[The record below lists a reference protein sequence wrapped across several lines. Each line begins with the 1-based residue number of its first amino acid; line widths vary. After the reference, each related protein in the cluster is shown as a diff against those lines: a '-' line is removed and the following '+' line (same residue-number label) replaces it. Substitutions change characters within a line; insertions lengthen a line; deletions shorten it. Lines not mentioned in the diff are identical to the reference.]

1 MRILVAVLAVA
12 LAAPVISIPTTSDA
26 QVLTRRDRG
35 ASSAPRRTPRQP
47 RLSAEEQDSLY
58 AAQDLVADI
67 NAELAELERL
77 GAEQGSLTD
86 AQRAQVEAH
95 TTRRTEAQATIARL
109 VAKRG
114 Y

>member
-12 LAAPVISIPTTSDA
+12 LATPVISIPTTSDA
-26 QVLTRRDRG
+26 QVLTRRSG
-35 ASSAPRRTPRQP
+35 ASSAARRAPRAQP

-58 AAQDLVADI
+58 AAQDLIADI
-67 NAELAELERL
+67 NAELADLQRL

-86 AQRAQVEAH
+86 VQRAQIDAH
-95 TTRRTEAQATIARL
+95 TVRRTEAQATVDRL